1 MAESLKLADTQRLL
15 KTFLRDVSQ
24 KNKVSEAIDGYLPK
38 VEPLS
43 DYVKSDEIPF
53 SSERKYSACIY
64 PDITLVLGA
73 PEILLAKS
81 SPALKTIHDYTS
93 QAYRVVTFGFIKG
106 KFLEKGTDVTKVFQ
120 PLAILAM
127 EDPVREEAPSTLA
140 SLVENKMEYRIISG
154 DSPDTVAAIA
164 NRINKDYPAKVI
176 TGEELDK
183 LPPAELETAILD
195 HNIYARIKPQ
205 QKQLIIR
212 TLKKNKMFTIMIGD
226 GVNDVLA
233 LKESDLGI
241 AMNSG
246 SSMAKDV
253 ADIVLLN
260 NSFKT
265 LPILLSESRRIITNI
280 QAIANVYLI
289 KNISFITAI
298 LILGFIGLR
307 FPFDPKHT
315 EINSILTIGI
325 PSIFLALEKH
335 DFVTTDEGFLNR
347 LLVFSG
353 IVGFIN
359 AVAMSIIY
367 IYFEITS
374 EKLFYSRTLILTT
387 IVFLGIINLALI
399 YRQHYTWLEMLRR
412 KIFVGLVL
420 TILVLLAAVLFVP
433 QIKSY
438 SNIADLAFIDL
449 FISFGISAIASIF
462 SYQALRRVNMIK

>member
-1 MAESLKLADTQRLL
+1 MAESVKLPETQRLL
-15 KTFLRDVSQ
+15 KTFLRDISQ
-24 KNKVSEAIDGYLPK
+24 KNKVSETLDMYLAST
-38 VEPLS
+38 EPLI

-64 PDITLVLGA
+64 PDITLILGA
-73 PEILLAKS
+73 PEILLTKLS
-81 SPALKTIHDYTS
+81 TLVKTVHDYTS
-93 QAYRVVTFGFIKG
+93 QAYRVVTFGYIKG
-106 KFLEKGTDVTKVFQ
+106 QYKEGGAQISKVFH
-120 PLAILAM
+120 PLAVLAM
-127 EDPVREEAPSTLA
+127 EDPIREEAQATLA

-164 NRINKDYPAKVI
+164 NQINSNYPAKVI
-176 TGEELDK
+176 TGEELDS
-183 LPPAELETAILD
+183 LSVGELEKAILE

-205 QKQLIIR
+205 QKQIIIR
-212 TLKKNKMFTIMIGD
+212 TLKKNKMLTIMIGD

-246 SSMAKDV
+246 SSMAKDA

-265 LPILLSESRRIITNI
+265 LPILLSESRKIITNI
-280 QAIANVYLI
+280 QALANVYLI

-307 FPFDPKHT
+307 FPFDPKYT

-335 DFVTTDEGFLNR
+335 DFIATDDGFLNR
-347 LLVFSG
+347 LLIFSG

-359 AVAMSIIY
+359 AVAISIVY
-367 IYFEITS
+367 TYFEITS
-374 EKLFYSRTLILTT
+374 EKLFYSRTIILTT
-387 IVFLGIINLALI
+387 IIFLGITNLALI
-399 YRQHYTWLEMLRR
+399 YRQHYTWLEMFRR

-420 TILVLLAAVLFVP
+420 TILVLLAIVLVAP

-438 SNIADLAFIDL
+438 SNIADLSIVDL

-462 SYQALRRVNMIK
+462 SYQALRKVHMVK